1 MTALRRVAPA
11 VLALLAVLLTGYGT
25 LGVVS
30 PPSAVAAD
38 APSTSFSADRAR
50 EHIAAL
56 STAAH
61 PMGTPAHAQ
70 VRRRLVDAF
79 TALGLAPEV
88 RESTASQTG
97 SGSSVIAPVHNIH
110 AKVAGSRPTGRL
122 LIVAH
127 YDSALHSPGASDD
140 GLGVGAILEIAR
152 ALSQGPAPRNDIEFL
167 LTDGEEEGL
176 LGARAF
182 VASSPSS
189 PSGDTVVLNIDAAG
203 TSGRA
208 VMFQTGGHN
217 AALLPALGDLP
228 PVTTSLSDEVYRLL
242 PHETDFTVF
251 QRAGMT
257 GMNFAVV
264 GGSANYHTTQDN
276 LANLDTGSLQDL
288 GSTVLSAAHRLAAAD
303 LGEVRK
309 ASDATYFTLGGL
321 LVVHS
326 EAWVL
331 PLAVTALLAA
341 LAVLLRAD
349 RRTGVARRPL
359 GVAVATLPVPLV
371 VAFALGLAG
380 WQVLCWA
387 RPEYGGFAFGNPH
400 RTTITSLGFAAFAT
414 AAAYAWAMLFLRKG
428 YAYEAGAAAVLWFAG
443 LAVTTALFFPGGSYL
458 FAWPAL
464 CGSVGL
470 ASVAGRPATSR
481 LRVLV
486 PAGALGLSAAVLML
500 PVAAL
505 LKDSVGLALVAIP
518 MLLVALV
525 AAPLSSSLA
534 VTLPGRRAVIPLAVL
549 LVVGPA
555 LTGTGTALDRVDRAH
570 PAPTSLVHGLD
581 ADTGR
586 AQWLSDGTGATDW
599 SRSYADGGRRNV
611 EETFPL
617 LFGEGGRYAAT
628 APGAP
633 APSPVLRV
641 RGSRAVDGGRE
652 IRLWVGTDGGRASR
666 LTLYTRAGALL
677 SARIGTTEVPGGEN
691 RGFASGPWK
700 WGLLLP
706 APRPEGD
713 EIVLTVRGDGPV
725 RLLLEAQTAGL
736 PVSPPPTE
744 TWAAHASGVSLVS
757 RTWTV

>member
-1 MTALRRVAPA
+1 MTALRRVVPA
-11 VLALLAVLLTGYGT
+11 AVALIAVLLTGYGT
-25 LGVVS
+25 LGVTS
-30 PPSAVAAD
+30 PPSAAAAD
-38 APSTSFSADRAR
+38 APPASFSADRAR
-50 EHIAAL
+50 EHVAAL

-70 VRRRLVDAF
+70 VRRQLVDAF

-88 RESTASQTG
+88 RESTAGQTG

-110 AKVAGSRPTGRL
+110 ARLPGVRPTGRL

-140 GLGVGAILEIAR
+140 GLGVGAVLEIAR
-152 ALSQGPAPRNDIEFL
+152 ALGQGPAPRNDIEFL

-189 PSGDTVVLNIDAAG
+189 PSGDTVVLNMDAAG

-217 AALLPALGDLP
+217 AALLPALGDRP

-251 QRAGMT
+251 HRAGMT
-257 GMNFAVV
+257 GLNFAVV
-264 GGSANYHTTQDN
+264 GGSANYHTTQDS

-288 GSTVLSAAHRLAAAD
+288 GSTVLSAARGLAASD

-321 LVVHS
+321 LVVYS

-331 PLAVTALLAA
+331 PLAVAALVAALAA
-341 LAVLLRAD
+341 LLRAH

-359 GVAVATLPVPLV
+359 GLAVATLPVPLV
-371 VAFALGLAG
+371 AAFALGLAG

-400 RTTITSLGFAAFAT
+400 RTTVTSLGFAAFAT
-414 AAAYAWAMLFLRKG
+414 AAACAWTVLFLRKG
-428 YAYEAGAAAVLWFAG
+428 YGYEAGAAAVLWFAG
-443 LAVTTALFFPGGSYL
+443 LAVATALFFPGGSYL

-464 CGSVGL
+464 CGAAGL
-470 ASVAGRPATSR
+470 TAVARRPAASR

-486 PAGALGLSAAVLML
+486 PAGALGLAAAVLVI

-525 AAPLSSSLA
+525 AAPLSSALA
-534 VTLPGRRAVIPLAVL
+534 VTPAGRRAAIPVVVL
-549 LVVGPA
+549 LLAGLA
-555 LTGTGTALDRVDRAH
+555 LTGTGTALDGADRAH

-586 AQWLSDGTGATDW
+586 SQWLSEGTGATDW
-599 SRSYADGGRRNV
+599 SRSYASGGRRNV
-611 EETFPL
+611 EEAFPL
-617 LFGEGGRYAAT
+617 LFAEDGWHAAA

-633 APSPVLRV
+633 APSPLLRV
-641 RGSRAVDGGRE
+641 RGTREVDGGRE
-652 IRLWVGTDGGRASR
+652 LRLWVGTDGGRASR
-666 LTLYTRAGALL
+666 LTLYTRGGALL
-677 SARIGTTEVPGGEN
+677 SARIGATEVPGGQN

-713 EIVLTVRGDGPV
+713 EIVLTVRGDDPV